1 MRNESCS
8 EMPLLKCCFHLI
20 KSVNGKF
27 DVGWSFG
34 ETVPVTSSFSTSSL
48 CLSTSRPSKICSL
61 VLARSLRAVAM
72 TGRSVVLSRRLA
84 SWRPMPRD
92 AGDTRSQGFD
102 MADHKMTTSP
112 HCSKRGRYL
121 VTEVRP
127 ASGAWIAKSGLNYSV
142 HYLALVPHRF
152 Y

>member
-8 EMPLLKCCFHLI
+8 EMPLLIWYFHLI

-27 DVGWSFG
+27 NVGWNFG
-34 ETVPVTSSFSTSSL
+34 GTVPVTSSFSTSSL
-48 CLSTSRPSKICSL
+48 CLSTSRPSKMCSL

-102 MADHKMTTSP
+102 MAAGERFNEG
-112 HCSKRGRYL
+112 RGDYRTQATDWRMDL
-121 VTEVRP
+121 CQ
-127 ASGAWIAKSGLNYSV
+127 
-142 HYLALVPHRF
+142 H
-152 Y
+152 